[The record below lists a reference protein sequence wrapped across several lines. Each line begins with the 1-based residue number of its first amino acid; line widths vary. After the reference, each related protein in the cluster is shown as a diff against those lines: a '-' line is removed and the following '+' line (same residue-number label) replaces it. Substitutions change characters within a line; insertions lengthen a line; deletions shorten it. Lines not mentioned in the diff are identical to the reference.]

1 MSNSKPSTLPRLSPS
16 TRLTPSPLTGEG
28 WDGGESAKRSC
39 KSTRVASA
47 KATSK
52 FPESF
57 LKTTLLLLAIS
68 LVSSPL
74 AHAAPV
80 RIAYSSISAAM
91 LPLFVTKDKKLFD
104 KHGVDVELTYIRGI
118 AIEALIAGEVQFVRA
133 SPPSVVT
140 STLRGADLAVI
151 ANTINVPVFSLM
163 TRAELR
169 RPEDLRGKKIGVTNL
184 GDSPDLVLSM
194 MLDKFGLQ
202 RGRDVTVLAIRGGMP
217 DMILAVNKGFV
228 DGGVISAPSNLRGMK
243 LGLRELIDSADLG
256 VPYLNSPLSTR
267 RAYIK
272 SNRDTVL
279 RVLRGYYQGV
289 QETHNDRDGA
299 IKILAKYTRVQEP
312 EILAE
317 SYRIYGQKHL
327 QKTIQIDLEGVRQL
341 LRTLGKETANT
352 NPSQFV
358 DASLIQE
365 LDKDGFFQQK
375 SR

>member
-1 MSNSKPSTLPRLSPS
+1 MLNTIPSTF
-16 TRLTPSPLTGEG
+16 LTPSPLTGEG
-28 WDGGESAKRSC
+28 RDGGESTAPSYKL
-39 KSTRVASA
+39 TRVTKPA
-47 KATSK
+47 ATRK
-52 FPESF
+52 FRESF
-57 LKTTLLLLAIS
+57 LKATFIVLAIS

-217 DMILAVNKGFV
+217 DMILAVSKGFV

-256 VPYLNSPLSTR
+256 LPYLNSPLSTR

-272 SNRDTVL
+272 SHRDTVL

-327 QKTIQIDLEGVRQL
+327 QKSIQVDLEGVRQL
-341 LRTLGKETANT
+341 LRTLGKESANA

-365 LDKDGFFQQK
+365 LDKEGFFQQK